1 MSFLDRLLGKQTA
14 QVPVTWPAMVLVP
27 TGLDPMSSGRNK
39 SMRGFFIRDANTDRG
54 ISHEELSELVPGAVV
69 FNVAGTSHRQDALQG
84 PAFAPGEP
92 VKLIPEPKNPYDR
105 NAVAVWDTNRRAH
118 VGYVPAELAP
128 TIGRIFRGGQPFGA
142 TVFFEFLQGKRRM
155 ALSVLVAPAA
165 FLQTLRIE
173 DEEDA

>member
-1 MSFLDRLLGKQTA
+1 MSFLDRLLGRPTEPA
-14 QVPVTWPAMVLVP
+14 AATWPAMVLVP

-39 SMRGFFIRDANTDRG
+39 FMRGFYIRDADTDRG
-54 ISHEELSELVPGAVV
+54 ISYEELSELVPGAFV

-92 VKLIPEPKNPYDR
+92 VKLIPEPENPYDR
-105 NAVAVWDTNRRAH
+105 NAIAVWDTNRRKH
-118 VGYVPAELAP
+118 IGYVPADLAP
-128 TIGRIFRGGQPFGA
+128 TMGRIFRSREPFGA

-165 FLQTLRIE
+165 FLQTLTIE